1 MSTPQFPQHSSS
13 EGESSPTPPQIPQQV
28 RIQFPQIQ
36 PITTYA
42 IIAATVL
49 VFIAQNASQALT
61 GYDYPLLFGIKSNPA
76 IDAGEYWR
84 LFTPML
90 LHGNILHI
98 GFNMYATYL
107 LGRALERFYGHWKFL
122 LLYILSGFTGGLAS
136 YLLTPSPSLGAST
149 ATFGLLTAY
158 GVFAYRN
165 KKIFGSRSK
174 LMVRNVL
181 QVAVLNLVIGLSPGI
196 DNWAHLGGVLG
207 GVALA
212 WFAGPEFEVA
222 GASLVDLHLQNK
234 RTDQQFWL
242 VFLSLFVLTAFIA
255 VFFPGAA

>member
-1 MSTPQFPQHSSS
+1 M
-13 EGESSPTPPQIPQQV
+13 PQQV
-28 RIQFPQIQ
+28 RIQFPQTQ
-36 PITTYA
+36 PIATYA
-42 IIAATVL
+42 LIAVTVL
-49 VFIAQNASQALT
+49 VFIAQYASQALT
-61 GYDYPLLFGIKSNPA
+61 GYDYPVLLGIKSNTA
-76 IDAGEYWR
+76 IDAGQYWR

-98 GFNMYATYL
+98 GFNMYALYL

-122 LLYILSGFTGGLAS
+122 LLYILGGFTGGLAS
-136 YLLTPSPSLGAST
+136 YLLTPSRSLGAST
-149 ATFGLLTAY
+149 ATFGLLAAY

-212 WFAGPEFEVA
+212 WFAGPEFEVV
-222 GASLVDLHLQNK
+222 GNSLVDLHLQNK
-234 RTDQQFWL
+234 TTDQQFWL
-242 VFLSLFVLTAFIA
+242 VFLSLFVLTAFAA
-255 VFFPGAA
+255 VFLPGAA